1 MNNEKLRAQA
11 QRTSPHIKFAG
22 ALWVLGMM
30 TIMAVAATWAVI
42 SLAWASDYYSYSKA
56 VRDAAEAGSAVLANL
71 GIIQAVKAWVQPL
84 QVLAL
89 ATFLLGFGFAFANI
103 LQNVRLRGNTMA
115 ATLAAFSM
123 AARVTLAGSMI
134 PLSRRWQNSPSSAS

>member
-42 SLAWASDYYSYSKA
+42 SLVWASDYYSYSKA
-56 VRDAAEAGSAVLANL
+56 VRDAAAAGSGTLSTLAS
-71 GIIQAVKAWVQPL
+71 IQTTKAWLLPL
-84 QVLAL
+84 QVLGL
-89 ATFLLGFGFAFANI
+89 STLLLGFGFAFANI
-103 LQNVRLRGNTMA
+103 LQNVRLRANTMA
-115 ATLAAFSM
+115 AVLPALKE
-123 AARVTLAGSMI
+123 RK
-134 PLSRRWQNSPSSAS
+134 SRAS

>member
-1 MNNEKLRAQA
+1 MNNETLRSQA

-56 VRDAAEAGSAVLANL
+56 VRDAAAAGSGTLSTLAS
-71 GIIQAVKAWVQPL
+71 IQTTKAWLLPL
-84 QVLAL
+84 QVLGL
-89 ATFLLGFGFAFANI
+89 STLLLGFGFAFANI
-103 LQNVRLRGNTMA
+103 LQNVRLRANTMA
-115 ATLAAFSM
+115 AVLPALKE
-123 AARVTLAGSMI
+123 RK
-134 PLSRRWQNSPSSAS
+134 SRAS